1 MSALDPV
8 VSARSAYLPTGPREE
23 YRGERPVYRRDVGPR
38 GGSAPCAVQTSIP
51 ARPAMTAVTHD
62 QMSAEWC
69 EPALAP
75 SAEPS
80 TSQEDSAVQPTTS
93 RLNNPA
99 LLSPFLTG
107 PVPIVGESPQN
118 IGEEYNSGGEKPRVA
133 DFNPGTLALLPKK
146 DQIVEAMR
154 QGHGSYAEISA
165 ATGLTKSEVS
175 AVIHATLL
183 LATKS
188 RPAVLVESTPPG
200 AKERRFEIA
209 NTDARVPPS
218 REATPSQDG
227 ETAPALLYGATTDAT
242 PFRFKHVGDVGHTV
256 MVRPTRTGKSL
267 AVFTEGSQKDRILA
281 AVAHGARTTTEIT
294 QRTGLLREQVHKAV
308 GWLVKKGELQDMPSD
323 EERTVELAPPPGTH
337 GVHSPV
343 QDRSAGE
350 PEPAAA
356 KIAPTQ
362 GCGSQ
367 WNDPSG
373 KVLDVLL
380 SNDSVSLTALCAMTG
395 LTRDEGLQA
404 VDALDASLLEMK
416 GDDKFI
422 ERFHCDGDEI
432 WYQYM
437 TATMDPAPQMSLAP
451 AREAQGHPAPAP
463 ATDELIDQMEAAAT
477 EALSVLRD
485 AISRLVGLAREN
497 AAARDRLAAV
507 QKLLGGEG

>member
-8 VSARSAYLPTGPREE
+8 VSARPAYLPTGPREE
-23 YRGERPVYRRDVGPR
+23 YRGERPIYRRDVGPR
-38 GGSAPCAVQTSIP
+38 GGSAPGASIP

-62 QMSAEWC
+62 QIGAEKR
-69 EPALAP
+69 EQLPDP
-75 SAEPS
+75 SPEPS
-80 TSQEDSAVQPTTS
+80 TSQEASAMQSTTF
-93 RLNNPA
+93 RLSNPA

-107 PVPIVGESPQN
+107 PVAGAGDPPQD
-118 IGEEYNSGGEKPRVA
+118 IGEEYNGGGQPGVG
-133 DFNPGTLALLPKK
+133 DFNPAQLALLPKK
-146 DQIVEAMR
+146 DQIVEAIR

-209 NTDARVPPS
+209 NADAKEP
-218 REATPSQDG
+218 PSQDG

-242 PFRFKHVGDVGHTV
+242 PFRFKHVGDMGHTV
-256 MVRPTRTGKSL
+256 MVEPTRTGKSL

-281 AVAHGARTTTEIT
+281 AVVHGARTTTEIT

-308 GWLVKKGELQDMPSD
+308 GWLVKKGDLQDMPSD
-323 EERTVELAPPPGTH
+323 EERTVELAPSPGTPS
-337 GVHSPV
+337 VHPPV
-343 QDRSAGE
+343 QDRPAGE
-350 PEPAAA
+350 PAPAAA

-362 GCGSQ
+362 GSGSQ
-367 WNDPSG
+367 WNDPIG
-373 KVLDVLL
+373 KILDVLL
-380 SNDSVSLTALCAMTG
+380 SNDSVSLTDLCAMTG
-395 LTRDEGLQA
+395 LTRAESLQA
-404 VDALDASLLEMK
+404 VDSLDASLLETK
-416 GDDKFI
+416 GDDEFI
-422 ERFHCDGDEI
+422 ERFHGDDDEI

-451 AREAQGHPAPAP
+451 AREEQGHPAP

-477 EALSVLRD
+477 EALSVLRN

>member
-38 GGSAPCAVQTSIP
+38 GDSTPGGAHASILS
-51 ARPAMTAVTHD
+51 RSTTTAVTSD
-62 QMSAEWC
+62 QIGAEKR
-69 EPALAP
+69 EQLPAP
-75 SAEPS
+75 SSEPS
-80 TSQEDSAVQPTTS
+80 TSQEVSAMQPTTS
-93 RLNNPA
+93 RLSNPA
-99 LLSPFLTG
+99 LLSPILTG
-107 PVPIVGESPQN
+107 PVPSAGESPQN
-118 IGEEYNSGGEKPRVA
+118 IGEEYNGGEKPRVA
-133 DFNPGTLALLPKK
+133 DFNPGTLAHLPKK
-146 DQIVEAMR
+146 EQIVEAVQ

-188 RPAVLVESTPPG
+188 RPAVLVEITPPG
-200 AKERRFEIA
+200 AKERRFK
-209 NTDARVPPS
+209 
-218 REATPSQDG
+218 
-227 ETAPALLYGATTDAT
+227 TAPALLHGATTGAT
-242 PFRFKHVGDVGHTV
+242 PFRLSFHVGDVGHTV
-256 MVRPTRTGKSL
+256 MVGPTCTGKSL

-308 GWLVKKGELQDMPSD
+308 GWLVKKGELQDIPSD
-323 EERTVELAPPPGTH
+323 EERTVELAPSLGTR

-343 QDRSAGE
+343 QDRPAGG

-356 KIAPTQ
+356 KIAPPQ
-362 GCGSQ
+362 GSASQ

-373 KVLDVLL
+373 KVLDILL
-380 SNDSVSLTALCAMTG
+380 SNDSVSLTDLCAMTG

-404 VDALDASLLEMK
+404 VDVLDASLLETK
-416 GDDKFI
+416 GDDEFI
-422 ERFHCDGDEI
+422 ERFHGDDDEI

-437 TATMDPAPQMSLAP
+437 TVTMDPAPQTSAAT
-451 AREAQGHPAPAP
+451 ARGTHDHPAPP
-463 ATDELIDQMEAAAT
+463 ADELIDHLEEAAT
-477 EALSVLRD
+477 EALTVLRV
-485 AISRLVGLAREN
+485 AFSRLADLAREN
-497 AAARDRLAAV
+497 TAARDRLIAV

>member
-38 GGSAPCAVQTSIP
+38 GGAVPGGVQASIP
-51 ARPAMTAVTHD
+51 SRTAMTAVTTD
-62 QMSAEWC
+62 QMSAERC
-69 EPALAP
+69 EPAPAP

-80 TSQEDSAVQPTTS
+80 TSQEASAVQPTAS
-93 RLNNPA
+93 RLNDPA
-99 LLSPFLTG
+99 LLSPFLRG
-107 PVPIVGESPQN
+107 PVPIDGESQRN
-118 IGEEYNSGGEKPRVA
+118 IGEEDNGGEKLRVA
-133 DFNPGTLALLPKK
+133 GFNPAQLALSPKK
-146 DQIVEAMR
+146 EQIVEAVR

-175 AVIHATLL
+175 AVIHATLI

-188 RPAVLVESTPPG
+188 RPAVLVESTSPG

-209 NTDARVPPS
+209 N
-218 REATPSQDG
+218 
-227 ETAPALLYGATTDAT
+227 
-242 PFRFKHVGDVGHTV
+242 GDVRETPLRGTPPLQGASPSNPLANKAGGS
-256 MVRPTRTGKSL
+256 PTEPL

-323 EERTVELAPPPGTH
+323 EERTVELAPSLGTR
-337 GVHSPV
+337 GVHPPIQVKPAS
-343 QDRSAGE
+343 E

-451 AREAQGHPAPAP
+451 ARVAQGHPAP

>member
-38 GGSAPCAVQTSIP
+38 GGSAPGAVQTSIP
-51 ARPAMTAVTHD
+51 ARPTTTAVTSD
-62 QMSAEWC
+62 QIGAEKR
-69 EPALAP
+69 EQLPDP
-75 SAEPS
+75 SSEPS
-80 TSQEDSAVQPTTS
+80 TSQEASAMQPTTS
-93 RLNNPA
+93 RLRNPA

-107 PVPIVGESPQN
+107 PVPSVGESPQN
-118 IGEEYNSGGEKPRVA
+118 IGEEYNGGEKPRVA

-242 PFRFKHVGDVGHTV
+242 PFRFKHDGDLGHTV
-256 MVRPTRTGKSL
+256 MVGPTRTGKSL
-267 AVFTEGSQKDRILA
+267 ATFTEGSQKDRILA
-281 AVAHGARTTTEIT
+281 AVVHGARTTTEIT

-308 GWLVKKGELQDMPSD
+308 GWLVKKGELQDIPSN
-323 EERTVELAPPPGTH
+323 EERTVELAPSPGTPS
-337 GVHSPV
+337 VHPPV
-343 QDRSAGE
+343 QDRPAGE
-350 PEPAAA
+350 PAPAAA
-356 KIAPTQ
+356 KTAPTQ
-362 GCGSQ
+362 GSGSQ
-367 WNDPSG
+367 RDDPIR

-380 SNDSVSLTALCAMTG
+380 SNDTVSLTALCAMTG
-395 LTRDEGLQA
+395 LTRDESLQA

-416 GDDKFI
+416 GDDEFI
-422 ERFHCDGDEI
+422 ERFHGDDDEI

-451 AREAQGHPAPAP
+451 AREEQGHPAP

-477 EALSVLRD
+477 EALSVLRN